1 ACKACLDAQKLL
13 ADIQLKNLSTKDM
26 HDELENNKLRPS
38 QIEQLN
44 CVHDC
49 LQALVEGSNK
59 VISNEQKSIDE
70 LAQASKHGNGKKLLA
85 DIQSKNLSTKDMHDE
100 LENNKLGPSQIEQSN
115 CVHDLMGKMMGVVG
129 EWWSGLESRG
139 GGLGEGGG
147 KNGYWCYSTP
157 FKMGGMTTV

>member
-1 ACKACLDAQKLL
+1 MTLSIVRDKTLADLGTWQDQISGHEGEVQFASFVKEVMCTEKLL

-59 VISNEQKSIDE
+59 VISNEQKLIDE
-70 LAQASKHGNGKKLLA
+70 SAQASKHGNGK
-85 DIQSKNLSTKDMHDE
+85 
-100 LENNKLGPSQIEQSN
+100 
-115 CVHDLMGKMMGVVG
+115 
-129 EWWSGLESRG
+129 
-139 GGLGEGGG
+139 
-147 KNGYWCYSTP
+147 
-157 FKMGGMTTV
+157 